1 MTESE
6 ISLTVQF
13 LFLMMNWK
21 FQDIKMHLFFGG
33 CKEILMKKIQLVNED
48 YEGHVDVCRHAC
60 RGIVIKDGKILLSYE
75 SNEDK
80 YIIPGGGVE
89 EGETFAECCAR
100 EIKEETGMIVKP
112 IEEYLEIE
120 EFFLNWQHI
129 QHYFLCEF
137 VEDTGTQALTDAEI
151 KNGDVPRWIRFE
163 DAVGTFGRYEEFHD
177 INIADYGLYRRE
189 FLALKA
195 LRKSNIFVSRKE
207 DFGMSYVKRHI
218 MRLTPSPLKMI
229 REGTKTIELRLLDD
243 KRKGISVGDT
253 IVFVNTED
261 ENDILSVMVDDLY
274 RFDSFEELYKNLPL
288 LECGYTEED
297 IDSASPKDMEL
308 YYSKEEQ
315 EQYGVVGI
323 KVSLIIGK
331 SVKGIIDR
339 PAGSHH
345 PRHPEMIYPINYG
358 FVEGIMAPDGAEQ
371 DVYVLGTDEPIKSFE
386 GKVIAVYHRSND
398 VEDKWIVSIDGRNY
412 TDEELLKIIDFQE
425 QYFKGRLLR

>member
-1 MTESE
+1 
-6 ISLTVQF
+6 
-13 LFLMMNWK
+13 
-21 FQDIKMHLFFGG
+21 MHLFFGE

-229 REGTKTIELRLLDD
+229 REGTKTIELRLLDE

-323 KVSLIIGK
+323 KVSSIIGK

-412 TDEELLKIIDFQE
+412 TDEEILKIIDFQE

>member
-1 MTESE
+1 
-6 ISLTVQF
+6 
-13 LFLMMNWK
+13 
-21 FQDIKMHLFFGG
+21 
-33 CKEILMKKIQLVNED
+33 MKKIRLVNED

-189 FLALKA
+189 FLALKT

-207 DFGMSYVKRHI
+207 DFGMLYVKRHI

-229 REGTKTIELRLLDD
+229 REGTKTIELRLLDE

-274 RFDSFEELYKNLPL
+274 RFDSFEEPYKNLPL

-386 GKVIAVYHRSND
+386 GKVIAVYHRLND

-412 TDEELLKIIDFQE
+412 TDEEILKIIDFQE